1 MTAEAST
8 RVRWTPGTRRRDRL
22 EKPAVYA
29 AAGVRHFWRIE
40 TEPVHV
46 HAYDL
51 VDGRYEPAGDS
62 DEVLRLSKPFA
73 IEVPIREIAP

>member
-1 MTAEAST
+1 MTTGST
-8 RVRWTPGTRRRDRL
+8 QHVMWTPDPMRQRL
-22 EKPAVYA
+22 ADYTVE
-29 AAGVRHFWRIE
+29 
-40 TEPVHV
+40 

-73 IEVPIREIAP
+73 IEVPIREITP